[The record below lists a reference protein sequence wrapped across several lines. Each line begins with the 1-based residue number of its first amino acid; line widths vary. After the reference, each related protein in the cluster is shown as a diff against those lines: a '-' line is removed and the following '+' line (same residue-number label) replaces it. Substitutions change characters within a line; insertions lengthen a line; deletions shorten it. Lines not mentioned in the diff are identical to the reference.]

1 MRPLRLKM
9 TGFGPYRKTSI
20 LDLESLGRGGLYL
33 ITGDTGAGKT
43 FIFDAITYALYGDMS
58 GSGRDSRSI
67 RSQYSA
73 DGEKTEVELVFEY
86 YGRKYVVTRNPEYL
100 RAKERGEGFTKQTAG
115 ATLIKSDGSVVDGS
129 SKVNEEIKR
138 ILGIDRGQFC
148 SIAMIAQG
156 EFRKVLNAGTDE
168 RQRLFR
174 KLFNTQP
181 YSRLSDELKELN
193 RKNQERYSDSIRAMN
208 LCLSSVSCSFDENL
222 EADLDAL
229 KERADSEVSLSED
242 MLNLLGSIIEK
253 GKERYSSV
261 SDELSAI
268 EGRLKELN
276 STIALAND
284 HKNTVLSLENARNA
298 ASAFEKAIHDAQQA
312 LDTANENKGI
322 IEKLDNE
329 VALID
334 ASMSSYDELDAISG
348 EMSGLEQKLKSKSA
362 EYKEYQDKADIQKKN
377 IEESE
382 AKLEELKNTGEEL
395 IKVSTAIEKSGSRV
409 EVLEKLIE
417 EIGSA
422 LKLDETLKKQQ
433 AELVPVLAEAD
444 RLEAEHSRMVSAYMR
459 EQAGILA
466 GSLIEGE
473 ACPVCG
479 SLSHPKPAELSE
491 DAPSTEGIE
500 EKEKEAKLVREKAS
514 RMTGEAQ
521 KTKGKLETL
530 LISTRATALRET
542 GNEELQAAEG
552 SARSEVKSLNEAIGI
567 LREEKKI
574 LSEKA
579 AVAEKLNS
587 ELPELQK
594 SFDDISAKALE
605 KNKEIGSFREMHA
618 AVKAR
623 YDQVKKDLDFG
634 SKAEAENSRKE
645 KASEAKKYRDA
656 IEDRTKA
663 VNEASASH
671 RANDAKISELEKVVE
686 GFKAIDERA
695 AVEAAAAAES
705 EKKKLTELNIQIA
718 SELKSANAAL
728 ESVIAGAGELER
740 ICREHEIIDSL
751 SRTANGSLPGK
762 ERITLEA
769 FVQSFYFERIIRRA
783 NIRLR
788 MMSDGQYEFV
798 RAGASGDKRSLSGLD
813 LSVLDHYSGTERPVN
828 TLSGGES
835 FMASLSLALGLSDEV
850 QASAGGIR
858 LDTMFVDE
866 GFGSLDSETLEKAI
880 RTLTELSDEDKLVG
894 IISHVDALKSRIDKQ
909 IVVTKDKEAGSR
921 ASIIL

>member
-1 MRPLRLKM
+1 MRPLRLKV

-43 FIFDAITYALYGDMS
+43 FIFDAITYALYGEMS

-67 RSQYSA
+67 RSQYSVA
-73 DGEKTEVELVFEY
+73 GEKTEVELVFEY
-86 YGRKYVVTRNPEYL
+86 YGRKYTVTRNPEYL

-115 ATLIKSDGSVVDGS
+115 ATLIKPDGSVVDGS

-193 RKNQERYSDSIRAMN
+193 RRNQERYSDSIRAMN
-208 LCLSSVSCSFDENL
+208 LCLSSVSCSFDDKL
-222 EADLDAL
+222 ETDLDAL
-229 KERADSEVSLSED
+229 KERADSEVSHSED

-261 SDELSAI
+261 SDELSAV

-284 HKNTVLSLENARNA
+284 HKKTVLSLENARNA
-298 ASAFEKAIHDAQQA
+298 APDLEKAIHDSQQA
-312 LDTANENKGI
+312 LDAANENKEI
-322 IEKLDNE
+322 IEKLDSE

-334 ASMSSYDELDAISG
+334 ASMSSYDELDTIKG
-348 EMSGLEQKLKSKSA
+348 EMSGLEQKLKSKSS
-362 EYKEYQDKADIQKKN
+362 EREEYQNKADLQKKS

-395 IKVSTAIEKSGSRV
+395 VTVSAAIEKKNSRV
-409 EVLEKLIE
+409 EALEKLAE
-417 EIGSA
+417 DIGSA
-422 LKLDETLKKQQ
+422 LKLEKTLKKQQ
-433 AELVPVLAEAD
+433 EDLAPVLAEAD

-479 SLSHPKPAELSE
+479 SLHHPTPAELSE
-491 DAPSTEGIE
+491 DAPSAEDIE
-500 EKEKEAKLVREKAS
+500 EKEKEAKTVRDKALH
-514 RMTGEAQ
+514 MTGEAQ
-521 KTKGKLETL
+521 KTKGNLETL
-530 LISTRATALRET
+530 LISTKASALRET
-542 GNEELQAAEG
+542 GSEELQDAEK
-552 SARSEVKSLNEAIGI
+552 SAISEVKSLNEAIGI
-567 LREEKKI
+567 LSEEKKVLI
-574 LSEKA
+574 EKTS
-579 AVAEKLNS
+579 VAEKLNA
-587 ELPELQK
+587 ELPGLRNT
-594 SFDDISAKALE
+594 FDDFSE
-605 KNKEIGSFREMHA
+605 KVREIDNEIISFREKHA

-623 YDQVKKDLDFG
+623 YEQVKKDLAFSG
-634 SKAEAENSRKE
+634 KAEAENSRNE
-645 KASEAKKYRDA
+645 KASIAKKYRDA
-656 IEDRTKA
+656 IENSSKA
-663 VNEASASH
+663 LNEASASC
-671 RANDAKISELEKVVE
+671 RANDAKISELEKVVA
-686 GFKAIDERA
+686 GFKAIDEAA
-695 AVEAAAAAES
+695 AVEAAEAADS
-705 EKKKLTELNIQIA
+705 EKSALTEMSIQIA

-728 ESVIAGAGELER
+728 ESVRAGSGELER
-740 ICREHEIIDSL
+740 IRREHEIIDSL

-769 FVQSFYFERIIRRA
+769 YVQSFYFERIIRRA
-783 NIRLR
+783 NLRLR

-798 RAGASGDKRSLSGLD
+798 RAGVSGDKRSLSGLD

-921 ASIIL
+921 ASIVL